1 MSNCTKISYIP
12 DLSTSA
18 MHMLYDL
25 KLLILRDVGL
35 TVEVRHSYAKAVS
48 GFRGELM
55 KFFEAQPA
63 LT

>member
-1 MSNCTKISYIP
+1 
-12 DLSTSA
+12 